1 MHIAVQGA
9 LWGLG
14 LGVFLVMIEYMFV
27 KKAVEERAVEKHQKP
42 EFDPTDKKRI
52 SSILNFALFL
62 PPAFAIGF
70 WLIWG

>member
-1 MHIAVQGA
+1 MHPALQGA
-9 LWGLG
+9 LTGLVI
-14 LGVFLVMIEYMFV
+14 GVVLVMVEYLFV
-27 KKAVEERAVEKHQKP
+27 KRAVAERAVARHQKP

-52 SSILNFALFL
+52 RSILNFSLFL

>member
-1 MHIAVQGA
+1 MHPALQGA
-9 LWGLG
+9 LIGLAI
-14 LGVFLVMIEYMFV
+14 GVVLTVVEYLFV
-27 KKAVEERAVEKHQKP
+27 KKAVEERAVARHKKP

-52 SSILNFALFL
+52 TSILNFSLFL